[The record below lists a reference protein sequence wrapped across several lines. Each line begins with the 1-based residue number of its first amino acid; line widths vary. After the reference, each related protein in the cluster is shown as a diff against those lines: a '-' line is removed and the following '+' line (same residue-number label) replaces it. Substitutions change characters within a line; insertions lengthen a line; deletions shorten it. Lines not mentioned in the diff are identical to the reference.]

1 MRLAATKS
9 AIVWASVAVRLETLV
24 FSVDLLAFLPDFRAF
39 NFFTPASRGTPH
51 ILIRIMLPDA
61 TKVIELWQTI
71 EEYEA
76 SVRGGRP
83 CSMLNSKNSTAKW
96 RVITSGLSGPRKDLF
111 CRFSRIRRPSRG
123 FGNGRDFSISLAVRG
138 IW

>member
-24 FSVDLLAFLPDFRAF
+24 FSVDLLAFLSDFRAC

-51 ILIRIMLPDA
+51 ILIRITLSDA
-61 TKVIELWQTI
+61 TKVIELWQAI
-71 EEYEA
+71 EEYGA
-76 SVRGGRP
+76 SFAGGRP
-83 CSMLNSKNSTAKW
+83 CPRLNSKNSTVKW
-96 RVITSGLSGPRKDLF
+96 RAITSGLSGPRKDLF

-123 FGNGRDFSISLAVRG
+123 FGNGRGFSISHGARE